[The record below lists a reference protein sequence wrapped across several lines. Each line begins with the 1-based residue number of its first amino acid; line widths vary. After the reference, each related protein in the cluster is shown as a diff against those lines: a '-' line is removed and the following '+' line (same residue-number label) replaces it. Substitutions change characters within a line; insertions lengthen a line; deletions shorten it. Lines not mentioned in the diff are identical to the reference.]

1 MDAASLARQYADLPI
16 RSTQKNVQDAIA
28 AIIYSQT
35 NATHAESLRKIKE
48 RYDKED

>member
-16 RSTQKNVQDAIA
+16 PSTQKNVQDAIA

-35 NATHAESLRKIKE
+35 NATVHNVWRLF
-48 RYDKED
+48 ED